1 MIKSLDPSGMK
12 AKVTPPDKEPR
23 RAETLDD
30 SRGNTERVEEGGYKY
45 QFKIM

>member
-1 MIKSLDPSGMK
+1 MIKSSDPSGMK

-23 RAETLDD
+23 LTETLDD
-30 SRGNTERVEEGGYKY
+30 SRGNTEWVEEGGYKY